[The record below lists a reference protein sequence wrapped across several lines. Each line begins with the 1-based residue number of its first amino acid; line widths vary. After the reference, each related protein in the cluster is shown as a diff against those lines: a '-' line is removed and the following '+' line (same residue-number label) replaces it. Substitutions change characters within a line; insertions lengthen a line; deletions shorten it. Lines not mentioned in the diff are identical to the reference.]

1 MSNYEQ
7 VMMAMTI
14 ENSLEPVATEQ
25 AGVAVDAHSHEHTH
39 DHSSHDHEHT
49 HDHDHESHASNEKL
63 TVRQKMSR
71 WAISKSGIMQN
82 QHVENITAATC
93 CGAVCRGDLP
103 IVAAYLGTT
112 AVAALRTPKDK
123 KSESEE

>member
-1 MSNYEQ
+1 MTNHEQ
-7 VMMAMTI
+7 VIMAMT
-14 ENSLEPVATEQ
+14 TESAQ
-25 AGVAVDAHSHEHTH
+25 TPDVHEQTGMDFDAHSHDHNHVH
-39 DHSSHDHEHT
+39 DHS
-49 HDHDHESHASNEKL
+49 HESHDSSEKL
-63 TVRQKMSR
+63 TIRQKMGR

-112 AVAALRTPKDK
+112 AVAALRTPKTKD
-123 KSESEE
+123 ESNPKE